1 MASVT
6 RENGTVVNVG
16 SGGMST
22 VAWSNP
28 TNAQTCDNGSFA
40 TQSFMVGMAG
50 SADQLK
56 ATNFGFSID
65 SGDTIDGIIV
75 TIQKKA
81 QNIIRDAE
89 VFILNGDGSGGTGST
104 NKADTGTNWPTS
116 EASVTYG
123 TSSEKWG
130 ETWTPAKINSSNFG
144 VILKV
149 GGHSTGFGTTDIAS
163 VDCIQITVHSS
174 SASGTTSVS
183 SVITQ
188 VAGSA
193 ILNETNVAGI
203 VTQAVGSNIQERR
216 DVSAII
222 SQVVGSN
229 IQERRDVSA
238 LGIEVLGTAPVAA
251 GTKIRFGNLTI
262 NKVYQG
268 SVQLNKLRFGNK
280 EIDL

>member
-6 RENGTVVNVG
+6 RENGTVVNV
-16 SGGMST
+16 SGGMMNT
-22 VAWSNP
+22 QWSNVGDAE
-28 TNAQTCDNGSFA
+28 NCDNGGFA
-40 TQSFMVGMAG
+40 SQTFVVGMAG
-50 SADQLK
+50 AADQLK

-81 QNIIRDAE
+81 QNLIKDAE

-149 GGHSTGFGTTDIAS
+149 STHSTGFGTQDIAY
-163 VDCIQITVHSS
+163 VDCIQITVHSSS

-188 VAGSA
+188 VAGSV
-193 ILNETNVAGI
+193 IVNETDVAGI
-203 VTQAVGSNIQERR
+203 VTQAVGAKVEERR
-216 DVSAII
+216 DI
-222 SQVVGSN
+222 
-229 IQERRDVSA
+229 SA
-238 LGIEVLGTAPVAA
+238 LGIEVLGTAPAAA